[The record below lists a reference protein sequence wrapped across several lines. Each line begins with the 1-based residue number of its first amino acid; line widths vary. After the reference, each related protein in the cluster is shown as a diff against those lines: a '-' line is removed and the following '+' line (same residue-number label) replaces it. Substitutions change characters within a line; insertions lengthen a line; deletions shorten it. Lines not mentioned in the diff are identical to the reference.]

1 MRIAVGLLAC
11 LGASIANLAFAD
23 DPPAVPAP
31 GPAAVSA
38 PATATTAP
46 STPASAVAATQPASP
61 AKPMPAVVVTADL
74 DSKEKHFLAEGYKV
88 EMHHGQKLYCRR
100 EEVLG
105 SRLGAQKN
113 CSTVEQLEQTE
124 QDAHRALDRA
134 TFQQN
139 NPAGH

>member
-11 LGASIANLAFAD
+11 LGACIANLAFAD
-23 DPPAVPAP
+23 DPPAAPAGAP
-31 GPAAVSA
+31 APAAVSA
-38 PATATTAP
+38 TATPA
-46 STPASAVAATQPASP
+46 TPASAVAATQPASP
-61 AKPMPAVVVTADL
+61 AKPTPAVVVTADL